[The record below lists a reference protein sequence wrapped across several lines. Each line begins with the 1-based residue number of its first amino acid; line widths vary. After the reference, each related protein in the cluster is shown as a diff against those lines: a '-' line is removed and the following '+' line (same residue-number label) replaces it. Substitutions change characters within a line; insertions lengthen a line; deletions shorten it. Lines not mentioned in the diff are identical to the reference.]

1 MRQPSGNPQARQR
14 VGFAASAALV
24 TVCGPA
30 YARDT
35 DMSAPDTALLD
46 AIEHATGADP
56 RWSVLWLHGL
66 GADGND
72 FVPIVPELLRPGW
85 PALRF
90 VFPHAPVRPV
100 TINGGLPMRAWYDI
114 RDMALDGRDLSSR
127 ADAEGV
133 AQSIAQVEA
142 LVARE
147 TQRGVPASRVLLAGF
162 SQGGAI
168 TLAAGVRRREP
179 LAGLIALSTYL
190 PLGAATLQAMDP
202 AARAQPVFM
211 AHGLHDPVV
220 PYDGGKRSRDA
231 LRDAG
236 FDVEWNAYPMAHQ
249 VCGEEISALSAWMG
263 RRFQAAG

>member
-1 MRQPSGNPQARQR
+1 MADSKP
-14 VGFAASAALV
+14 ALPE
-24 TVCGPA
+24 TVEQ
-30 YARDT
+30 T
-35 DMSAPDTALLD
+35 
-46 AIEHATGADP
+46 TGGDP

-72 FVPIVPELLRPGW
+72 FVPIVPELLRPDW

-100 TINGGLPMRAWYDI
+100 TINGGMPMRAWYDI
-114 RDMALDGRDLSSR
+114 RDMDLANR
-127 ADAEGV
+127 ADAQGV
-133 AQSIAQVEA
+133 DESVAQVEA

-147 TQRGVPASRVLLAGF
+147 AERGVPASRVLLAGF

-190 PLGAATLQAMDP
+190 PLGPATLQSMLP
-202 AARAQPVFM
+202 EARTQPIFM

-220 PYDGGKRSRDA
+220 PYSAGKRSRDA
-231 LRDAG
+231 LCNAG
-236 FDVEWNAYPMAHQ
+236 FTLSWNAYPMAHQ
-249 VCGEEISALSAWMG
+249 VCAEEIAALSAWMSS
-263 RRFQAAG
+263 RFAAVA